1 MQFSPFS
8 NKQLKVMTWWMDKS
22 PVHTKEGII
31 GDGSIRS
38 GKTVSFG
45 ISFFLWAMSGW
56 AEEQNFA
63 MCGKTINS
71 FRRNVWSWLK
81 SLLVLSG
88 YSIDESRD
96 ENKITISY
104 GNIRNYFYIF
114 GGKDERSQDLI
125 QGITLAGIL
134 FDEVALMPESF
145 VNQATGRCSV
155 TGSKFWF
162 NCNPDNPKHWF
173 KENWIDKADSK
184 NLLYLHFTMDDNLSL
199 SEEIKNRYKSLYI
212 GVFYKR
218 FILGLWV
225 MAEGAIY
232 DNFDDEE
239 NTYDYDLSPYK
250 IEQCN
255 IYLGTDYG
263 TTNPLACLLAYD
275 DGDTVWIDD
284 EYYFNSRAEG
294 YQKTDEQYC
303 QDLEAWIGTR
313 EPEMNIIDPSA
324 ASFIVAWRNHGHR
337 VREADNEVLDGIRQV
352 STMIGARKIKIRKRC
367 VNLLKELP
375 GYVWDDASVNG
386 KEKPLKFADHAC
398 VDGDTLIK
406 TVQGDIPIKDLVGKS
421 GYVYGQKG
429 ITQFHVATCTG
440 EREVFQFTTD
450 KNHVIIATIDHPVLT
465 TKGWQPI
472 MKATFLSCGEKII
485 KKEHLGRRK
494 VYNMLT
500 EDHTYMLANGII
512 CHNCD
517 ALRYIIKTKVNPR
530 RMAQ

>member
-1 MQFSPFS
+1 
-8 NKQLKVMTWWMDKS
+8 MTWWMDKS

-38 GKTVSFG
+38 GKTVCFG

-56 AEEQNFA
+56 IEEANFA

-81 SLLVLSG
+81 ALLLVRG
-88 YSIDESRD
+88 YQIEESRD
-96 ENKITISY
+96 ENKITITY
-104 GNIRNYFYIF
+104 GQVKNYFYIF

-125 QGITLAGIL
+125 QGITLAGVL

-199 SEEIKNRYKSLYI
+199 SEEIKNRYKGLYT

-232 DNFDDEE
+232 DNFSDEE
-239 NTYDYDLSPYK
+239 NVYEKDLSVYDK
-250 IEQCN
+250 AACN
-255 IYLGTDYG
+255 VYLGTDYG

-275 DGDTVWIDD
+275 DGDTVWIEK

-303 QDLEAWIGTR
+303 NDLEEWLGDVQEDT
-313 EPEMNIIDPSA
+313 NIVDPSA
-324 ASFIVAWRNHGHR
+324 ASFIVAWRSRGHR
-337 VREADNEVLDGIRQV
+337 VLEADNEVLDGIRLV
-352 STMIGARKIKIRKRC
+352 STMIGLRKIKIHKRC

-375 GYVWDDASVNG
+375 GYVWDDASLNG

-398 VDGDTLIK
+398 LDGDTIIHTTEGNVK
-406 TVQGDIPIKDLVGKS
+406 IKDLVGKS
-421 GYVYGQKG
+421 GECYDSLGTTNFDNV
-429 ITQFHVATCTG
+429 TCTG
-440 EREVFQFTTD
+440 EKEVFRFTTESGYD
-450 KNHVIIATIDHPVLT
+450 IIATADHAVLT
-465 TKGWQPI
+465 PEGWKPI
-472 MKATFLSCGEKII
+472 SEA
-485 KKEHLGRRK
+485 KE
-494 VYNMLT
+494 
-500 EDHTYMLANGII
+500 II
-512 CHNCD
+512 C
-517 ALRYIIKTKVNPR
+517 L
-530 RMAQ
+530 